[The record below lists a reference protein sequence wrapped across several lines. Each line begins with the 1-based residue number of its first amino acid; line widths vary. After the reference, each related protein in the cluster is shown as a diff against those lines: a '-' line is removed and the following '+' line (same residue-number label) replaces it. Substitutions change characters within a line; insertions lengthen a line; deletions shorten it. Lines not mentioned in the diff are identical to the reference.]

1 MYVQALA
8 DSDTFLPQGPRF
20 IPSIS
25 MYPYAASRQE
35 DNNPDTSART
45 LSPTRTLRRKQRLS
59 MLRQRSSCS
68 LRRKAML
75 GPTSRKHSHNDL
87 TRSLAH
93 RPSRSR
99 APIAL
104 SVPAPLGNE
113 FPLGHPSRPLYTA
126 IRKNMSRPGTP
137 SPSRPTTPSPPLAD
151 IYERGTR
158 SLDLPSPPRMDS
170 LLMSGSMIP
179 LSFSTM
185 PCDGFSLSGEI
196 EMRMALARSQTD
208 EGVTPPYQFRHRPK
222 DSPKRMDAADTIKLK
237 VKKIRK
243 SLKDLITIHI

>member
-8 DSDTFLPQGPRF
+8 ESDPTLLQGPRF

-25 MYPYAASRQE
+25 MHPYVASRH
-35 DNNPDTSART
+35 DDHDPDTSART
-45 LSPTRTLRRKQRLS
+45 LSPTRTIRRKQRLT

-75 GPTSRKHSHNDL
+75 GSTPHERSHNNL
-87 TRSLAH
+87 TTTRSLAH
-93 RPSRSR
+93 RSSRSR
-99 APIAL
+99 APISL
-104 SVPAPLGNE
+104 SGSD

-126 IRKNMSRPGTP
+126 IRKNMSRPNTP
-137 SPSRPTTPSPPLAD
+137 SPSRPTTPSPPIAD
-151 IYERGTR
+151 LYERGTR
-158 SLDLPSPPRMDS
+158 SLDLPSPPQMDS
-170 LLMSGSMIP
+170 LLMTSSRLP

-185 PCDGFSLSGEI
+185 PCEGFSLSGEI

-208 EGVTPPYQFRHRPK
+208 EGVTPPYQFRQRPK
-222 DSPKRMDAADTIKLK
+222 DSPKRDATDTIKLK

-243 SLKDLITIHI
+243 SLKDLITIRI